1 MLDMS
6 EIQMN
11 MQVGEFP
18 GYCWRC
24 AYGEVKVPLTIPLD
38 SDSETEKE
46 NSICEFQLLLPISD
60 FWH

>member
-1 MLDMS
+1 MS

-60 FWH
+60 F